1 MGKAGI
7 YAVAE
12 HRAQIEVIGDILSTA
27 SDQTEEGAGVTSLI
41 RNANVPHAR
50 ISGMLGTLVSRG
62 LLERSAGGGRAR
74 YRISMSGRQFLRE
87 YRAFREFAD
96 SFGLSI

>member
-1 MGKAGI
+1 M
-7 YAVAE
+7 AE

-27 SDQTEEGAGVTSLI
+27 SDETEEGAGVTALI

-50 ISGMLGTLVSRG
+50 ISEMLGALVARG

-74 YRISMSGRQFLRE
+74 YRISVSGRQFLRE